1 MFVDD
6 AGTTDQPRSMDSNV
20 RCGQERKCRWTEA
33 AARALAEANE
43 DVGWQ
48 VDSEVP
54 LGLWERLKRVLG
66 RKGRN

>member
-1 MFVDD
+1 
-6 AGTTDQPRSMDSNV
+6 MDSNV

-33 AARALAEANE
+33 AARVLAEANE